1 MRVAHQGVAGA
12 YSEDA
17 AIALLGE
24 AERVALP
31 AFSDVFDAVHAG
43 SVDRGVVPIENTL
56 AGSVHAVYDL
66 LATLASRDVHVIGE
80 TTVRISHVLVGC
92 PGASIESLRRVRS
105 HPMGLA
111 QCESFFR
118 AHPHL
123 EPVAA
128 YNTAGA
134 IAEVVASGSLEEGA
148 LGSRRAAEQYGGVIL
163 AEAMEDD
170 RENWTRFLLLARE
183 VPELRGP
190 RKTLL
195 LFTLPH
201 RPGALATAL
210 SAFAGMNLTRIESR
224 PIRGR
229 PFEYA
234 FYADVVSD
242 GPLPS
247 LDDVTTSLRVLGAFS
262 VRSDRE

>member
-12 YSEDA
+12 FSEDA
-17 AIALLGE
+17 AIALIGD
-24 AERVALP
+24 AERIALP
-31 AFSDVFDAVHAG
+31 AFDDVFDAVSAG
-43 SVDRGVVPIENTL
+43 TVERGVVPIENTL

-66 LATLASRDVHVIGE
+66 LGRKDVKVIGE
-80 TTVRISHVLVGC
+80 TTVRISHVLVGA
-92 PGASIESLRRVRS
+92 PGASIASLKHVRS

-118 AHPHL
+118 ANPHI

-134 IAEVVASGSLEEGA
+134 IAEVVASGSIEEGA

-163 AEAMEDD
+163 AEGLEDD

-183 VPELRGP
+183 LPEISGA
-190 RKTLL
+190 RKTSL

-210 SAFAGMNLTRIESR
+210 AALAGMNLTRIESR

-247 LDDVTTSLRVLGAFS
+247 LDAVTTSLRVLGAFS